1 MAGRNRFPRET
12 FNDRRGFPPERPFH
26 RGPPPPQR
34 PPHPA
39 LLEEELEMQ
48 HAEIRR
54 LLNDNSRLV
63 EDRMAMQQ
71 ELGAAKDEIRR
82 LNLVI
87 GEIRA
92 EQELHSRG
100 LIDKGL
106 KLEADLRATE
116 PLKKEAVQLRAEV
129 QKLNNVKQELTGQVQ
144 TLKQD
149 VSRLQADN
157 QHISALR
164 AEIDGLH
171 QELMRAR
178 NAIDYEKKAN
188 IELMEQ
194 RQAMEKNMVS
204 MAREV
209 EKLRAELSIMDG
221 RPWAAGGP
229 YGMKFNGSEGSF
241 PAPYEGYGA
250 HLAAA
255 DKGPYH
261 VARPGT
267 WEKPHNTRR

>member
-1 MAGRNRFPRET
+1 MAGRNRREA
-12 FNDRRGFPPERPFH
+12 FNDRRGFPPERHFH
-26 RGPPPPQR
+26 RGPPLPHP
-34 PPHPA
+34 PPHPV

-54 LLNDNSRLV
+54 LLTDNHRLV
-63 EDRMAMQQ
+63 EDRMAIQQ
-71 ELGAAKDEIRR
+71 ELGAAKEEIHR

-87 GEIRA
+87 GEIRG

-100 LIDKGL
+100 LIEKGL
-106 KLEADLRATE
+106 KLEADIRATE

-129 QKLNNVKQELTGQVQ
+129 QKLNNVKQELNGQVQ

-149 VSRLQADN
+149 VARLQADN
-157 QHISALR
+157 QQIPILR

-171 QELMRAR
+171 QELMHAR
-178 NAIDYEKKAN
+178 TAIDYEKKAN

-209 EKLRAELSIMDG
+209 EKLRAELASMDG
-221 RPWAAGGP
+221 RQWAAGGP
-229 YGMKFNGSEGSF
+229 YGMKFNGSEGAF

-250 HLAAA
+250 HLGVA
-255 DKGPYH
+255 DKGPFYG
-261 VARPGT
+261 PGPAS
-267 WEKPHNTRR
+267 WEKPRMTRR

>member
-1 MAGRNRFPRET
+1 MAGRNRIPREA
-12 FNDRRGFPPERPFH
+12 FNDRRGFPPERPFL
-26 RGPPPPQR
+26 RGPPLPQP
-34 PPHPA
+34 PPHPV

-54 LLNDNSRLV
+54 LLTDNRRLV

-71 ELGAAKDEIRR
+71 ELGAAKEEIHR

-87 GEIRA
+87 GEIRV
-92 EQELHSRG
+92 EQEVHSRE
-100 LIDKGL
+100 LIEKGL
-106 KLEADLRATE
+106 KLEADIRATE
-116 PLKKEAVQLRAEV
+116 PLKKEAVQLRTEV
-129 QKLNNVKQELTGQVQ
+129 QKLKNVRQELTGQVQ

-149 VSRLQADN
+149 VARLQVDN
-157 QHISALR
+157 QQIPILR

-171 QELMRAR
+171 QELMHAR
-178 NAIDYEKKAN
+178 TAIDYEKKAN

-209 EKLRAELSIMDG
+209 EKLRAELASVDG

-229 YGMKFNGSEGSF
+229 YGMKFNSSEGAF
-241 PAPYEGYGA
+241 PAPYEGYGV
-250 HLAAA
+250 HLGVA
-255 DKGPYH
+255 DKGPFYG
-261 VARPGT
+261 PGPAA
-267 WEKPHNTRR
+267 WEKPRMTRR

>member
-1 MAGRNRFPRET
+1 MVGRNRVRREA
-12 FNDRRGFPPERPFH
+12 FNDQRGFPPERPFH
-26 RGPPPPQR
+26 RGPPLPHR

-54 LLNDNSRLV
+54 LLSDNSRLV
-63 EDRMAMQQ
+63 EDRMAIQQ
-71 ELGAAKDEIRR
+71 ELGAAKDEIHH

-129 QKLNNVKQELTGQVQ
+129 QKLNNVKQGLAGQVQ

-149 VSRLQADN
+149 IARLQAGN
-157 QHISALR
+157 QQISVLR

-171 QELMRAR
+171 QELVRSR

-204 MAREV
+204 MAHEV
-209 EKLRAELSIMDG
+209 EKLHAELTIVD
-221 RPWAAGGP
+221 GGP
-229 YGMKFNGSEGSF
+229 YGMKFNSSEGAF
-241 PAPYEGYGA
+241 PASYEGYGA
-250 HLAAA
+250 HLVAA
-255 DKGPYH
+255 DKGPFH
-261 VARPGT
+261 GPRPGT
-267 WEKPHNTRR
+267 WEKPLNTRR